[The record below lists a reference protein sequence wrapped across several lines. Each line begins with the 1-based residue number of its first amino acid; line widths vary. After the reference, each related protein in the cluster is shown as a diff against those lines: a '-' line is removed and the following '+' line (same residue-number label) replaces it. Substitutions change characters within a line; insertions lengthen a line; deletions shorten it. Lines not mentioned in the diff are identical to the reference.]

1 MKTLAK
7 IVLSAVSVFYPF
19 GLCFFGEFTGVLLA
33 IMAILWAFRGF
44 SETKGNSNLNS
55 EKSDKFTLASA
66 EQITSEGCG
75 GNPLPRSQGAA
86 LPRREK
92 QNSDFKIFAYAM
104 SGFFILCLAARNYG
118 AQYLYPVII
127 NAFLAAI
134 FYFSLRSEAIITRIA
149 KLQEGGELPRS
160 AVCYTRMLTKIW
172 LWFFII
178 NGAASAA
185 LACLEDKIYWSFYTG
200 AISYFL
206 VGALF
211 GGEMIF
217 RKFYAKN
224 A

>member
-44 SETKGNSNLNS
+44 SERGSNLN
-55 EKSDKFTLASA
+55 
-66 EQITSEGCG
+66 G
-75 GNPLPRSQGAA
+75 
-86 LPRREK
+86 
-92 QNSDFKIFAYAM
+92 DFKIFAYAM

-134 FYFSLRSEAIITRIA
+134 FYFSLRGEAIITRIA
-149 KLQEGGELPRS
+149 KLREGSELPRS
-160 AVCYTRMLTKIW
+160 AVCYTRTLTKIW
-172 LWFFII
+172 LWFFIL